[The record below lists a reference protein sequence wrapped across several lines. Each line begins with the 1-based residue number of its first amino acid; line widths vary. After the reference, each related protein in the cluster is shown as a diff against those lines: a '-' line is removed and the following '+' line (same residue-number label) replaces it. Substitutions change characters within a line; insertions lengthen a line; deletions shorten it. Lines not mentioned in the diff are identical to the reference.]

1 MKKIFTLIILI
12 STLFLV
18 SCSEKNE
25 KLVYI
30 GVDAE
35 ILSINN
41 SDNELTVGP
50 VKDSQNTIESETI
63 INCENLEKNNKI
75 FKSKN
80 TTNIE
85 IIKFDELKVGDKI
98 KINISRDELNKKNNN
113 VINVEQIELIEER

>member
-1 MKKIFTLIILI
+1 MKKSLLIYILTAIFLIG
-12 STLFLV
+12 
-18 SCSEKNE
+18 CSEKNE